1 MNRYRSAAAVGFI
14 SCVLGAWVSAQQTP
28 ARPAGQGQGQGQG
41 RATTAAP
48 ATTANRYSPLM
59 PQLPQEFET
68 SVQRIRVSAV
78 VSGLVNPWS
87 LAFLPNGDMLIT
99 ERGGR
104 LRLVHDGVL
113 SPDPIPGVPAV
124 KAAALSGLL
133 DVVLHPRFAE
143 NRLLYLAYSKPG
155 ENNLSTTALA
165 RARFDGKTLTDV
177 KDIFVAN
184 TWSKSNTNFGGRIA
198 FDRAGFLYL
207 TVGERQEPAHAQDPN
222 DHGGKVLRLKDDGTV
237 PPDNPFVGKA
247 GYRPEIFTLG
257 HRSPQGL
264 AMHPETGLLWENEHG
279 PLGGDEVNIL
289 QPGRNYG
296 WPLVTFGTDYDGTR
310 ISENTWRA
318 DLEAPFMY
326 WVPSIAISGIA
337 FYTGDRFPAWK
348 GNAFV
353 GSMFEG
359 RTRATG
365 HMQRITFEQ
374 GRPIQREPILVQLR
388 QRIRDIRQG
397 PDGLLY
403 VLTDEVAGALLKIEP
418 AS

>member
-1 MNRYRSAAAVGFI
+1 MNRYKSAAALALI
-14 SCVLGAWVSAQQTP
+14 TVLLGTSTSGQQ
-28 ARPAGQGQGQGQG
+28 
-41 RATTAAP
+41 AP
-48 ATTANRYSPLM
+48 ATTNNRYSTPM
-59 PQLPQEFET
+59 PALPQVFET
-68 SVQRIRVSAV
+68 SVQRIRVSEVAT
-78 VSGLVNPWS
+78 GLVNPWS
-87 LAFLPNGDMLIT
+87 LAFLPNGDMLVT
-99 ERGGR
+99 ERAGR
-104 LRLVHDGVL
+104 LRIIHNGVL
-113 SPDPIPGVPAV
+113 SPQPIPGVPAV

-133 DVVLHPRFAE
+133 DVVLHPKFAE
-143 NRLLYLAYSKPG
+143 NRLIYLAYSKAG
-155 ENNLSTTALA
+155 ENTLSTTALA
-165 RARFDGKTLTDV
+165 QGRFDGAALTDV

-207 TVGERQEPAHAQDPN
+207 TVGERQEQNRAQDPN
-222 DHGGKVLRLKDDGTV
+222 DHGGKVLRLRDDGTV

-247 GYRPEIFTLG
+247 GYQAAIYTLG

-264 AMHPETGLLWENEHG
+264 AMHPETGALWENEHG
-279 PLGGDEVNIL
+279 PLGGDELNVL

-310 ISENTWRA
+310 VSENTWRA

-326 WVPSIAISGIA
+326 WVPSIAISGVA

-348 GNAFV
+348 GNVFV

-365 HMQRITFEQ
+365 HLQRITFNE
-374 GRPIQREPILVQLR
+374 GRPIQREPVLAQLR
-388 QRIRDIRQG
+388 QRIRDVRQG

-418 AS
+418 AL